1 MKPSE
6 KTRSDLLRSL
16 AEAGGLPERARPAH
30 FRDSIER
37 HLGFLPASTRDSL
50 IQGFQDRQR
59 TDPARAAVWLEAMT
73 GIFLK
78 DYDGTPLSMAEWQEL
93 RDILADDAGELDMD
107 ILSYAMTLVMEN
119 KAL

>member
-16 AEAGGLPERARPAH
+16 AESGGLPERTRPAH

-37 HLGFLPASTRDSL
+37 HLGFLPPSTRDSL
-50 IQGFQDRQR
+50 ILGFQERQQA
-59 TDPARAAVWLEAMT
+59 DPVKAAAWLEAMT
-73 GIFLK
+73 GIFLR
-78 DYDGTPLSMAEWQEL
+78 DYDGTPLSKAEWQEL
-93 RDILADDAGELDMD
+93 RDILAADAGELDMD